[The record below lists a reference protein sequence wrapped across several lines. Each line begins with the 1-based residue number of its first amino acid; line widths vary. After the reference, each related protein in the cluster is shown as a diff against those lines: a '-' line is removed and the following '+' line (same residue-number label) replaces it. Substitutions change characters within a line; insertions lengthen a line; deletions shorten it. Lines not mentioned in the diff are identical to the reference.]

1 MTPRQRK
8 RGSDAAVRRRSEAPT
23 QSAVETAPHAMAPG
37 EQFSVTQE
45 FKAYMGPI
53 PDPDAFRSYEK
64 TLPGAADR
72 LLGTFEL
79 QVSHR
84 VKQEDRWL
92 RLHFRKDLVGQCF
105 SLITI
110 LAVLGLGGYLAT
122 TGTLSLGILFSVIGL
137 FNFSILM
144 LRKARLFGQ
153 TPTSTAPA
161 RSELPERPAQKN
173 DDSTERQ
180 RAV

>member
-1 MTPRQRK
+1 
-8 RGSDAAVRRRSEAPT
+8 
-23 QSAVETAPHAMAPG
+23 MASG

-45 FKAYMGPI
+45 FKTYMGPI
-53 PDPDAFRSYEK
+53 PDPDAFRSYET

-92 RLHFRKDLVGQCF
+92 SLHFRKDLVGQCF
-105 SLITI
+105 TLITI
-110 LAVLGLGGYLAT
+110 LSVLGLGAYLAT
-122 TGTLSLGILFSVIGL
+122 TGTLSAGILFSVIGL
-137 FNFSILM
+137 LNFSILM
-144 LRKARLFGQ
+144 LRKVRLLGQ

-161 RSELPERPAQKN
+161 RSELPGGPAQNN
-173 DDSTERQ
+173 DDSTER
-180 RAV
+180 RRSV